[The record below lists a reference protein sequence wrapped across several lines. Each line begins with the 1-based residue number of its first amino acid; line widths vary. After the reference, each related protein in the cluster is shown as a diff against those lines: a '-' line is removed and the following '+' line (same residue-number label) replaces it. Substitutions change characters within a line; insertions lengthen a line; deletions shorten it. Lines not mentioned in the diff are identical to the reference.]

1 MLSKEEIL
9 SVKLSSRCCRK
20 RLRDL
25 PNITAIVEECS
36 AGLGM
41 KSPELICCESLT
53 RSFSAFSL
61 MGEPYLIYDACLIEA
76 LYIYNQ
82 ILTSG
87 TEQQDMDKFFYKLF
101 GEECIRNGD
110 LVHALYFAGKYRN
123 LKYSFEENSEKHNQ
137 ISEQI
142 GYQSYFLICHEL
154 CHILLGKRDSEG
166 IPAGYKQFVRGAV
179 GVLTERGMKA
189 GNQPLAEYV
198 LDRASYF
205 PVTRTPETLDEY
217 LDMLMENERFIH
229 FIEECYCDFI
239 GFKLLVEQYKLPNVS
254 VSAISSALNYLIM
267 QESIRSDMREGVAY
281 AKNLFREAN
290 PTMFY
295 SVLRTQ
301 MLLLTLEMNHMEDIE
316 RAFAQIHNRSYL
328 TDRLNVFIQKLPD
341 EEAMKS
347 VSEYDLPNIDK
358 DLLVRE
364 LLKEFYYCSVSP

>member
-1 MLSKEEIL
+1 
-9 SVKLSSRCCRK
+9 
-20 RLRDL
+20 
-25 PNITAIVEECS
+25 
-36 AGLGM
+36 
-41 KSPELICCESLT
+41 
-53 RSFSAFSL
+53 
-61 MGEPYLIYDACLIEA
+61 
-76 LYIYNQ
+76 
-82 ILTSG
+82 
-87 TEQQDMDKFFYKLF
+87 
-101 GEECIRNGD
+101 
-110 LVHALYFAGKYRN
+110 
-123 LKYSFEENSEKHNQ
+123 
-137 ISEQI
+137 
-142 GYQSYFLICHEL
+142 
-154 CHILLGKRDSEG
+154 
-166 IPAGYKQFVRGAV
+166 
-179 GVLTERGMKA
+179 MKA

-239 GFKLLVEQYKLPNVS
+239 GFKLLVEQYRLPNVS